1 MINKHFCPCC
11 ASTLLRHISSHRIYW
26 FCGYCHQEMP
36 VIENALDTKV
46 TRHLG
51 IRQVTRYQGVLSD
64 RVILHEQLLRQT
76 QLSELNK
83 TPALR

>member
-1 MINKHFCPCC
+1 
-11 ASTLLRHISSHRIYW
+11 
-26 FCGYCHQEMP
+26 MP

-46 TRHLG
+46 TRDVG
-51 IRQVTRYQGVLSD
+51 IPQVTRYQGVLSD